1 MLSSANLLPFLIVAG
16 SCRFM
21 KLKNTVQKPCR
32 VWGGPGVTW
41 FNFLRGCYNALEPDL
56 A

>member
-1 MLSSANLLPFLIVAG
+1 MLSSANLLPFLIVATSG
-16 SCRFM
+16 RFIEQE
-21 KLKNTVQKPCR
+21 NSGDQTF
-32 VWGGPGVTW
+32 GGLGVTW